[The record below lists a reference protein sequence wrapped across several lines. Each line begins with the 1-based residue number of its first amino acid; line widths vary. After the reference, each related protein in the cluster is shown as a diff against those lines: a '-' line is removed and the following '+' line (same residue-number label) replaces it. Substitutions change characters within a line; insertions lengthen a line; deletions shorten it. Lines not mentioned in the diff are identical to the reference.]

1 MIITCL
7 QQRSS
12 ISVRVLFPALLDII
26 QEVEEG
32 RKGNGKPED
41 TDGGVIK
48 VSKVRPLGRV
58 TTLTLRSRNSRRK
71 SHSRAAVVLR
81 KFPCPYL
88 FYCESPAKEKTA
100 PSVELLGG

>member
-1 MIITCL
+1 M
-7 QQRSS
+7 
-12 ISVRVLFPALLDII
+12 LDTI

-48 VSKVRPLGRV
+48 VSKVRPLGRRD
-58 TTLTLRSRNSRRK
+58 TTLTLRSRSSRRK

-88 FYCESPAKEKTA
+88 FYCESPAKEKTV
-100 PSVELLGG
+100 PSVELLGR